1 MTSESMVGRL
11 PLSISRSA
19 LRLLG
24 RVRGELATVR
34 STASLDVQTQSKGDL
49 RREKGHIAFQKNN
62 YTITVGK
69 PFTRARPER
78 I

>member
-1 MTSESMVGRL
+1 MLNHPGCQVPALLVIIPALVLMFMLMLTLVMTKVQ
-11 PLSISRSA
+11 PLIILILWVS
-19 LRLLG
+19 
-24 RVRGELATVR
+24 
-34 STASLDVQTQSKGDL
+34 
-49 RREKGHIAFQKNN
+49 IAFQKNN